1 MLTEKELE
9 NDDSNEIFEN
19 YILEVKIKNEKNEDI
34 IRNLV
39 EKIETLEISKNDNKL
54 DEMVQE
60 FEDQKEKYKKKISFY
75 IKLEQELTHQVEE
88 KDEKFHKL
96 NEELQNIQF
105 ENLHLVNQSDI
116 QGLNK

>member
-1 MLTEKELE
+1 MLYMLTEKELE

-19 YILEVKIKNEKNEDI
+19 YILEVKMENEKNEDI

-60 FEDQKEKYKKKISFY
+60 FEDQKEKYI
-75 IKLEQELTHQVEE
+75 
-88 KDEKFHKL
+88 
-96 NEELQNIQF
+96 
-105 ENLHLVNQSDI
+105 
-116 QGLNK
+116 